1 MNAVHAEIINTSLDV
16 LAKGYDPGIKPR
28 FDAPWMD
35 FFRTLG
41 GQIIGTVIACLV
53 IFMVIAAVVWVA
65 SKIFGAGA
73 GQTMGLQGLL
83 IGVIAAAVIGSV
95 GGAVMYFSG
104 IPLFP

>member
-1 MNAVHAEIINTSLDV
+1 MNALHAEIINTSLDV

-28 FDAPWMD
+28 FDAPRMTAV
-35 FFRTLG
+35 RTLG
-41 GQIIGTVIACLV
+41 GQILGTVIARLV
-53 IFMVIAAVVWVA
+53 IFKGIAAVVWVA

-83 IGVIAAAVIGSV
+83 IGVVAAAIIGSV

>member
-1 MNAVHAEIINTSLDV
+1 MNVMHTEIINTSLDV
-16 LAKGYDPGIKPR
+16 IAKGYDPKITPK
-28 FDAPWMD
+28 FNAPWMD
-35 FFRTLG
+35 VFRTLG
-41 GQIIGTVIACLV
+41 GQIMGTVIACLV

-83 IGVIAAAVIGSV
+83 IGVIAAAIIGSV

-104 IPLFP
+104 IALF